1 MGIASPVITDVTD
14 IVIEQMV
21 RFPLTLVGWDFT
33 DFITTPQQEQY

>member
-21 RFPLTLVGWDFT
+21 RFPLSLMGWDFT
-33 DFITTPQQEQY
+33 DFITPQQEQY